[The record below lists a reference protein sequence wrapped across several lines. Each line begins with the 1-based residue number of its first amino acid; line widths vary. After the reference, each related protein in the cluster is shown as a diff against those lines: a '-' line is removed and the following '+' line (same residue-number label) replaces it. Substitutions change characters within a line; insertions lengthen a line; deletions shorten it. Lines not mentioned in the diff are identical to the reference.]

1 MITKIKQVL
10 QDTWLFFV
18 AAGIT
23 LTILLTIAD
32 VSSKHAEYRY
42 RVEYTHGRHAM
53 TYYVD
58 SIVTTESS
66 VSFIDEDDDLVEVK
80 GAYLI
85 IKQH

>member
-1 MITKIKQVL
+1 MITKIREVL
-10 QDTWLFFV
+10 QDTWPFFL
-18 AAGIT
+18 AAAIT
-23 LTILLTIAD
+23 LAVLLVIAD

-58 SIVTTESS
+58 SIVTTQSS
-66 VSFIDEDDDLVEVK
+66 VSFIDEDGDLVEIK

>member
-1 MITKIKQVL
+1 MITKIKQGL
-10 QDTWLFFV
+10 QDTWPLYL
-18 AAGIT
+18 AAAIT
-23 LTILLTIAD
+23 LAVLLTVAD

-66 VSFIDEDDDLVEVK
+66 VSFIDEDGDLVEVK

>member
-1 MITKIKQVL
+1 MITKIR
-10 QDTWLFFV
+10 DTWPFFL
-18 AAGIT
+18 AAAIT
-23 LTILLTIAD
+23 LAVLLVIAD

-42 RVEYTHGRHAM
+42 RVEYTHGRHAT

-66 VSFIDEDDDLVEVK
+66 VSFIDEDGDLVEIK

>member
-1 MITKIKQVL
+1 MITKIREFIR
-10 QDTWLFFV
+10 DTWPLYL
-18 AAGIT
+18 AAAIT
-23 LTILLTIAD
+23 FAVLLTIAE
-32 VSSKHAEYRY
+32 VSRQHAEYRY

-66 VSFIDEDDDLVEVK
+66 VSFIDEDGDVVEIK